1 VNHFI
6 FAEQTARFIPL
17 AADTMRHAVLIRFCG
32 SQHPVFVP
40 GSTKAVATAFLQ
52 GHLLAELSIAMK
64 FFLDARVHAACRYR
78 HRSTSTPAIQHPE
91 TWKRNPEL
99 FIKGAINRGANSTH
113 PHERQC
119 EAPIRET
126 RQAAPDGRVLRRL
139 SRPVK
144 ARGFLVGLG
153 RCDAKLLIR
162 HYVIHCCN
170 AIAEDTSRKFHSR
183 LQPSR
188 AGRQTSRH
196 PATIPCDE
204 NLEANSPAAAESS
217 RQERKPRPVA
227 SLNFPPPPYPTGGFH
242 RADTTNLAGWLEQN
256 SVGPS
261 GILPKSNPIE
271 P

>member
-1 VNHFI
+1 MNHFI

-17 AADTMRHAVLIRFCG
+17 AADAMQNAVSIRFFG
-32 SQHPVFVP
+32 GQHSVFVP
-40 GSTKAVATAFLQ
+40 GATDAVAPAFLQ
-52 GHLLAELSIAMK
+52 RHLLAELSIAMK
-64 FFLDARVHAACRYR
+64 SFLDARVHAACRYH

-99 FIKGAINRGANSTH
+99 FIKGAINRGANLTY
-113 PHERQC
+113 PHERHC
-119 EAPIRET
+119 EAPMRET

-144 ARGFLVGLG
+144 VRGFLVGLS
-153 RCDAKLLIR
+153 RCDAKPLIR
-162 HYVIHCCN
+162 RYVIHCCN
-170 AIAEDTSRKFHSR
+170 AIAEDTSSKFPESAANF
-183 LQPSR
+183 PSPSD
-188 AGRQTSRH
+188 TSR
-196 PATIPCDE
+196 DE

-242 RADTTNLAGWLEQN
+242 RADTTNIAGWLEQN

-261 GILPKSNPIE
+261 GILPKSNPSK